1 LKFRNWSIF
10 MNTQING
17 IHHVTAMAGD
27 PQRNLDFY
35 TDVLGLRLVKLT
47 VNFDDPGTYHF
58 YFGDHTG
65 RPGSILTFF
74 PWPDARPGVRG
85 VGQLTATA
93 FAIPKG
99 SLSFWQARL
108 KEKWV
113 RTDASRLRFGDEVLT
128 FYDPDD
134 LRLELIETAD
144 LGDFEPW
151 QEGPVPPQHAIHG
164 FHSVTLTERD
174 LDRTAAVLYRMGL
187 KLVGQEEGRTRFTA
201 GVDVLVEP
209 NSPAGRVSVGTVH
222 HLAFRTPDDES
233 QLAWQSTL
241 AEAGLG
247 VTEVRDRQYFRS
259 IYFREPGGVL
269 FEIATDSPGFAT
281 DEPVKALGTSLKLPH
296 QYESQR
302 AQIEAIVP
310 PLHLP
315 GTVEVE

>member
-1 LKFRNWSIF
+1 
-10 MNTQING
+10 MTQQING

-47 VNFDDPGTYHF
+47 VNFDDPSTYHF
-58 YFGDHTG
+58 YFGDHVG
-65 RPGSILTFF
+65 KPGSILTFF

-85 VGQLTATA
+85 AGQLTATA
-93 FAIPKG
+93 FTIPKG
-99 SLSFWQARL
+99 SLAFWQTRL

-113 RTDASRLRFGDEVLT
+113 RTDAPITRFGDTVLT

-134 LRLELIETAD
+134 LKLELIATD
-144 LGDFEPW
+144 NLGDFEPW
-151 QEGPVPPQHAIHG
+151 HDGPVPADRAIRG
-164 FHSVTLTERD
+164 FHSVTLTERE
-174 LDRTAAVLYRMGL
+174 LERTAAVLNTMGITQM
-187 KLVGQEEGRTRFTA
+187 GQEGNRVRFTA

-209 NSPAGRVSVGTVH
+209 TSPAGRVSVGTVH
-222 HLAFRTPDDES
+222 HLAFRTPDDD
-233 QLAWQSTL
+233 QQIAWQRTL

-281 DEPVKALGTSLKLPH
+281 DESVESLGTALKLPP
-296 QYESQR
+296 QYESMR
-302 AQIEAIVP
+302 AQIEAVVT

-315 GTVEVE
+315 GVDVGA

>member
-1 LKFRNWSIF
+1 MDRHI
-10 MNTQING
+10 TG

-47 VNFDDPGTYHF
+47 VNFDDPSTYHF
-58 YFGDHTG
+58 YFGDHSG

-85 VGQLTATA
+85 AGQLTATA

-99 SLSFWQARL
+99 SLAFWQTRF

-113 RTDASRLRFGDEVLT
+113 RSDASKTRFGDDVLT

-134 LRLELIETAD
+134 LRLELIETD
-144 LGDFEPW
+144 SLGDFEPW
-151 QEGPVPPQHAIHG
+151 HDGTVPAEHALHG

-174 LDRTAAVLYRMGL
+174 ADRTAAVLNLMGITL
-187 KLVGQEEGRTRFTA
+187 LGQEGNRLRFTA

-209 NSPAGRVSVGTVH
+209 SSPTGRVSVGTVH
-222 HLAFRTPDDES
+222 HLAFRTPGDD
-233 QLAWQSTL
+233 QQVGWQAALAD
-241 AEAGLG
+241 AGLG

-281 DEPVKALGTSLKLPH
+281 DEPVEALATSLKLPP
-296 QYESQR
+296 QYEPAR
-302 AQIEAIVP
+302 AQIEAAVA
-310 PLHLP
+310 PLRLP
-315 GTVEVE
+315 GVEVK